1 MKSKRNLNAVLRQI
15 FSKGKIRNQIIISLI
30 ITLTVFVLNMLNFS
44 FTRVAI
50 DKIKYTISSNIDF
63 VNIYKGFTTSAIIVQ
78 PNPLSNLITQLV
90 SQITGAKISNL
101 PDNAGKF
108 TISDGQL
115 SDGITQ
121 IKNGDVNYNNQLNGR
136 LDALPVSGTITEGYG
151 ERINPITDITEMHAA
166 IDISAEEGSP
176 IKSFNSGTVEN
187 VGWSDISGN
196 YFSVKGDDG
205 IETTY
210 AHCLDIYVVDGD
222 KVTKDDIVATVGNT
236 GQSTGSHL
244 HFEIIKDG
252 EKVDPIE
259 FINNSNNG

>member
-1 MKSKRNLNAVLRQI
+1 M
-15 FSKGKIRNQIIISLI
+15 
-30 ITLTVFVLNMLNFS
+30 
-44 FTRVAI
+44 
-50 DKIKYTISSNIDF
+50 
-63 VNIYKGFTTSAIIVQ
+63 
-78 PNPLSNLITQLV
+78 
-90 SQITGAKISNL
+90 
-101 PDNAGKF
+101 
-108 TISDGQL
+108 
-115 SDGITQ
+115 
-121 IKNGDVNYNNQLNGR
+121 
-136 LDALPVSGTITEGYG
+136 PVSGAITEGYG
-151 ERINPITDITEMHAA
+151 ERINPITDINEMHAA

-187 VGWSDISGN
+187 VGWSDISGS
-196 YFSVKGDDG
+196 YFSIKGDDG

-222 KVTKDDIVATVGNT
+222 KVAKDDIVATVGNT